1 MKICAFLLVLVLNSL
16 SFKAGSQIRTI
27 SVSQLQKRI
36 SNTDTVYVVN
46 FWATWCG
53 SCVKELPNFDRLQR
67 DYKGQP
73 LVVMLISMDSPS
85 RLESAVIPFVNNH
98 QLTTGYYI
106 ASRKNDQELINDID
120 KDWSGA
126 LPATLVV
133 NTKKKI
139 RKFYEKDFTYDELNK
154 IYQSN
159 K

>member
-1 MKICAFLLVLVLNSL
+1 MKISVFLLVLLL
-16 SFKAGSQIRTI
+16 SSISFRASSQVKVI

-36 SNTDTVYVVN
+36 SNPDTVYVVN

-53 SCVKELPNFDRLQR
+53 SCVKELPSFDKLQR
-67 DYKGQP
+67 VYKDQP
-73 LVVMLISMDSPS
+73 LMVMLVSIDSQS
-85 RLESAVIPFVNNH
+85 KLKSSVIPFVNNH
-98 QLTTGYYI
+98 QLSTGYYI

-120 KDWSGA
+120 TDWSGA

-133 NTKKKI
+133 NAKKKI

-154 IYQSN
+154 IYQIN

>member
-1 MKICAFLLVLVLNSL
+1 MKICVFLIVFSLCSL
-16 SFKAGSQIRTI
+16 SFKAGSQVRVI
-27 SVSQLQKRI
+27 SVPQLQKRL
-36 SNTDTVYVVN
+36 SNPDTVYVVN

-53 SCVKELPNFDRLQR
+53 SCVKELPNFDKLQR
-67 DYKGQP
+67 DYKDQP
-73 LVVMLISMDSPS
+73 LKVMLISMDAQS
-85 RLESAVIPFVNNH
+85 RLNSAVVPFVNSH

-133 NTKKKI
+133 NAKKNI
-139 RKFYEKDFTYDELNK
+139 RRFYEKDFTYEELNK